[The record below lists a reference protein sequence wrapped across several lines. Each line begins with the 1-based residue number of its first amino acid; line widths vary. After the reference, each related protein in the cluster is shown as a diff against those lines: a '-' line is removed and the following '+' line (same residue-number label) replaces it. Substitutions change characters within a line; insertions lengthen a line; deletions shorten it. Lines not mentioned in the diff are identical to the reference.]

1 MNGVFNPTI
10 GRMRNHAR
18 TVRVA
23 RRRSPWPTYR
33 VRLIRTAFTIFGS
46 LLPRVAGRWA
56 YRLWFRT
63 HRRPESADERRWS
76 QKAERCIV
84 KVDDTEV
91 VAYRWGAGPTVLLV
105 HGWNGRGTQLGALA
119 QAVVAA
125 GYQAVAFD
133 APAHGRSPGKGTHIY
148 EFTEAIEAV
157 AAAFHPVHGVVAHS
171 FGCAATAFALVRRLP
186 VHRVVMVAPPAT
198 VEAMVDSFTRLLAVP
213 PRAQAVMREL
223 FEEGF
228 GPDLWQRFATTR
240 NMAKVD
246 VAGLVIH
253 DRDDEA
259 VAVSDGEA
267 VAEAWRGATLR
278 RTAGLGHHR
287 ILRNAEVARQVCAFL
302 ASGQGAGEADES
314 GRPRRGDRP
323 RHRLP
328 GRPGDPPRSPAQSE
342 LASRPRRKGP
352 VFA

>member
-1 MNGVFNPTI
+1 MNGILIPTI
-10 GRMRNHAR
+10 GRMRNHPR

-23 RRRSPWPTYR
+23 RRRSHRPSYA
-33 VRLIRTAFTIFGS
+33 VRLIRTAFAILGPLF
-46 LLPRVAGRWA
+46 PRAAGRWA

-63 HRRPESADERRWS
+63 HRRPESAAERRWL
-76 QKAERCIV
+76 QNAERRIV
-84 KVDDTEV
+84 PVDETEV

-105 HGWNGRGTQLGALA
+105 HGWNGRGTQLGGLA

-133 APAHGRSPGKGTHIY
+133 APAHGRSPGKSTHIY
-148 EFTEAIEAV
+148 EVTEAIEAV
-157 AAAFHPVHGVVAHS
+157 AAAFGPVHGVVAHS

-213 PRAQAVMREL
+213 PRAKAVMREL

-259 VAVSDGEA
+259 VAVSDGKA
-267 VAEAWRGATLR
+267 VAEAWRGATFR

-287 ILRNAEVARQVCAFL
+287 ILRSAEVAQQVCAFL
-302 ASGQGAGEADES
+302 
-314 GRPRRGDRP
+314 GRSEP
-323 RHRLP
+323 
-328 GRPGDPPRSPAQSE
+328 DPPPPSRRWSRDGVGERLDKVVGEGADLGRDV
-342 LASRPRRKGP
+342 LAVGVDREDPQ
-352 VFA
+352 